1 MAIIN
6 IPVGGVAVGI
16 EIPDFTLDYTSQ
28 QMLNELKQQTSILQT
43 GTQAQVAA
51 LNNLSGGGLSGR
63 LSSSAANIGN
73 NNESSGLNRLFTGIA
88 AGFTQLIANA
98 GIQEAVQK
106 MFDGFGLPRVGQA
119 LGTIV
124 GIVEQASESM
134 AKLSRVGANAGTS
147 LIDLRNDAANVGL
160 GLEQVTAYVSTFG
173 TTITSLGKN
182 STEGTNR
189 LLEFVGALRE
199 NTEDVG
205 YFGMTATEMAQYM
218 IDELEIRRQL
228 TTTMEMQN
236 LNARQVSI
244 ALKEQYT
251 QAQAV
256 ARLTGQDVHARI
268 RARMDMDRNADFS
281 AVMAGLSHEQAKAAG
296 IAIQAMTEM
305 GPAVQQMLQ
314 TAYTN
319 VMAGLPA
326 AVRNEGY
333 AEFAG
338 VSLGVAGIDVDG
350 AIRQLADE
358 TFAGNEQM
366 TQAIMSQ
373 LAIQFDNMNKDQK
386 QVLVGLSR
394 GGGVEGATMALTAS
408 MQATP
413 PVVDA
418 MNQSLAGLVDA
429 IDQAA
434 GAIATSANLRIAG
447 MRQDSEV
454 MIQQLQAAMFNAILG
469 ATGTSALNETE
480 SIEALMGVMQMG
492 VDATAGAQE
501 ISRMAADIMATL
513 REGGVAAVE
522 ALTPDTIGQGV
533 RGALSDFFATTAQ
546 NIADNRAAI
555 ASLTEMIRR
564 DGILQ

>member
-43 GTQAQVAA
+43 GTQAQVTA

-63 LSSSAANIGN
+63 LASSAANIGN
-73 NNESSGLNRLFTGIA
+73 NNESSGLNRLFTGIE
-88 AGFTQLIANA
+88 AGFSQLIANA

-106 MFDGFGLPRVGQA
+106 MFDGFGFPRVGQA

-199 NTEDVG
+199 NTKDVG

-228 TTTMEMQN
+228 TNTMEMQN
-236 LNARQVSI
+236 LNAQQMTT
-244 ALKEQYT
+244 ALKEQYM
-251 QAQAV
+251 QQMAV

-281 AVMAGLSHEQAKAAG
+281 AAMAGLNDQQANSAR
-296 IAIQAMTEM
+296 IAVQAMTEL
-305 GPAVQQMLQ
+305 GPAVQQMMQ
-314 TAYTN
+314 TGLTN
-319 VMAGLPA
+319 MMLGMNPA
-326 AVRNEGY
+326 IRNEGFG
-333 AEFAG
+333 EFAG
-338 VSLGVAGIDVDG
+338 VAQGVAGIDVYG
-350 AIRQLADE
+350 A
-358 TFAGNEQM
+358 FEQVAAAINANDDQ
-366 TQAIMSQ
+366 TAQAIMSQ
-373 LAIQFDNMNKDQK
+373 LAIQFDNMNETQK
-386 QVLVGLSR
+386 QELGRLSR
-394 GGGVEGATMALTAS
+394 GGGVEGATMALTVS

-418 MNQSLAGLVDA
+418 MNASLAELINA
-429 IDQAA
+429 FDQAA
-434 GAIATSANLRIAG
+434 TQVRSSNLTIAG

-492 VDATAGAQE
+492 VDATAGTQE
-501 ISRMAADIMATL
+501 VARMAAEVMSTL
-513 REGGVAAVE
+513 RDGATTAVQE
-522 ALTPDTIGQGV
+522 LTPDTIGQGV

-564 DGILQ
+564 DGIFQ

>member
-63 LSSSAANIGN
+63 LASSAANI
-73 NNESSGLNRLFTGIA
+73 NNESSGLSRIFTGIE

-106 MFDGFGLPRVGQA
+106 MFDGFGFPRVGQA

-182 STEGTNR
+182 SSEGTNR

-199 NTEDVG
+199 ETKAVG

-228 TTTMEMQN
+228 TNTMEMQN
-236 LNARQVSI
+236 LNAEQMTT
-244 ALKEQYT
+244 ALKEQYM
-251 QAQAV
+251 QQMAV

-281 AVMAGLSHEQAKAAG
+281 AAMAGLSDQQAKAAG

-305 GPAVQQMLQ
+305 GPALQQMLQ
-314 TAYTN
+314 TGYTN
-319 VMAGLPA
+319 VMAGMDP

-338 VSLGVAGIDVDG
+338 VSLGVAGIDVDS
-350 AIRQLADE
+350 ALRQLADA
-358 TFAGNEQM
+358 TFASNGQM
-366 TQAIMSQ
+366 TQALMSQ
-373 LAIQFDNMNKDQK
+373 LAIQFDNMNADQK
-386 QVLVGLSR
+386 QVLLNLSR

-429 IDQAA
+429 FSQAA
-434 GAIATSANLRIAG
+434 VEVNSANLRIAG

-501 ISRMAADIMATL
+501 ISRMAAEVMSTL
-513 REGGVAAVE
+513 REAGTTAVE
-522 ALTPDTIGQGV
+522 ALTPDTIAQAI
-533 RGALSDFFATTAQ
+533 RREFSNFFETTAN
-546 NIADNRAAI
+546 NIADNRAIMAG
-555 ASLTEMIRR
+555 LMEMIRR

>member
-63 LSSSAANIGN
+63 LASSAANIGN
-73 NNESSGLNRLFTGIA
+73 NNESSGLNRLFTGIG
-88 AGFTQLIANA
+88 AGFTKLIENA
-98 GIQEAVQK
+98 GIQQAVQN
-106 MFDGFGLPRVGQA
+106 MFDGFGLPRVGAA

-182 STEGTNR
+182 SSEGTNR
-189 LLEFVGALRE
+189 LLEFVGALRDE
-199 NTEDVG
+199 TKAVG

-228 TTTMEMQN
+228 TSTMEMQN
-236 LNARQVSI
+236 LNAQQMSI
-244 ALKEQYT
+244 ALKEQYM
-251 QAQAV
+251 QQMAV

-281 AVMAGLSHEQAKAAG
+281 AAMAGLNDQQANSAR
-296 IAIQAMTEM
+296 IAVQAMTDL
-305 GPAVQQMLQ
+305 GPAVQQMMQKGL
-314 TAYTN
+314 TN
-319 VMAGLPA
+319 MMLGLNPA
-326 AVRNEGY
+326 IRNEGFG
-333 AEFAG
+333 EFAG
-338 VSLGVAGIDVDG
+338 VAQGVAGIDVYG
-350 AIRQLADE
+350 A
-358 TFAGNEQM
+358 FEQVAAAINANDDQM
-366 TQAIMSQ
+366 AQAIMSQ
-373 LAIQFDNMNKDQK
+373 LAIQFDNMNKDAKTQ
-386 QVLVGLSR
+386 LGILSA

-418 MNQSLAGLVDA
+418 MNTSLAKLIDA
-429 IDQAA
+429 FDQAA
-434 GAIATSANLRIAG
+434 TQVRSSNLTIAG

-492 VDATAGAQE
+492 VDATAGTQE
-501 ISRMAADIMATL
+501 VARMAAEVMSAL
-513 REGGVAAVE
+513 RGGAGAAVE
-522 ALTPDTIGQGV
+522 ALTPDTIAQGV
-533 RGALSDFFATTAQ
+533 RGALSEFFETTAQ

>member
-63 LSSSAANIGN
+63 LASSAANIGN
-73 NNESSGLNRLFTGIA
+73 NNESSGLNRLFTGIG
-88 AGFTQLIANA
+88 AGFTKLIENA
-98 GIQEAVQK
+98 GIQQAVQN
-106 MFDGFGLPRVGQA
+106 MFDGFGLPRVGAA

-189 LLEFVGALRE
+189 LLQFVGALRE
-199 NTEDVG
+199 ETKSVG
-205 YFGMTATEMAQYM
+205 YLGMTATEMAQYM

-236 LNARQVSI
+236 LNAQQMSI
-244 ALKEQYT
+244 ALKEQYM
-251 QAQAV
+251 QQMAV

-268 RARMDMDRNADFS
+268 RARMDMDRNAEFS
-281 AVMAGLSHEQAKAAG
+281 AAMAGLSEQQANAVR
-296 IAIQAMTEM
+296 IAVQAMTEM
-305 GPAVQQMLQ
+305 GPAVQQMVQ
-314 TAYTN
+314 TGLIN
-319 VMAGLPA
+319 LMAGMDP

-373 LAIQFDNMNKDQK
+373 LAIQFDNMNETQK

-418 MNQSLAGLVDA
+418 MNQSLAGLVNA
-429 IDQAA
+429 IDKAA
-434 GAIATSANLRIAG
+434 GEIATSANLRIAG

-492 VDATAGAQE
+492 VDATAGTQE
-501 ISRMAADIMATL
+501 VARMAAEVMSAL
-513 REGGVAAVE
+513 RGGAGAAVE
-522 ALTPDTIGQGV
+522 ALTPDTIAQGV
-533 RGALSDFFATTAQ
+533 RGALSDFFETTAQ

>member
-16 EIPDFTLDYTSQ
+16 EIPDFAMDYTSQ
-28 QMLNELKQQTSILQT
+28 QMLTELKQQTAILQT
-43 GTQAQVAA
+43 GTQAQVTA
-51 LNNLSGGGLSGR
+51 LNNLSGGGVSGR
-63 LSSSAANIGN
+63 LASSAANTGPAS
-73 NNESSGLNRLFTGIA
+73 EQSGLNRLFTGIE
-88 AGFTQLIANA
+88 AGFSQLIANA

-106 MFDGFGLPRVGQA
+106 MFAGFGFERVGSA

-147 LIDLRNDAANVGL
+147 LIDLRNDAAAVGL

-182 STEGTNR
+182 STEGTTR
-189 LLEFVGALRE
+189 LLQFVAALRK

-205 YFGMTATEMAQYM
+205 YLGMTSTEMAQYM

-228 TTTMEMQN
+228 NSTMKMQT
-236 LNARQVSI
+236 LDVDQMSK
-244 ALKEQYT
+244 ALKEQYM
-251 QAQAV
+251 QQMAV

-281 AVMAGLSHEQAKAAG
+281 AAMAGLQDDQANAART
-296 IAIQAMTEM
+296 AVMAMTEL
-305 GPAVQQMLQ
+305 GPAVQQMMQLGL
-314 TAYTN
+314 TN
-319 VMAGLPA
+319 QMLGMNP
-326 AVRNEGY
+326 AVRNEGF

-338 VSLGVAGIDVDG
+338 IAQNVAGLDIYG
-350 AIRQLADE
+350 AIEQAAAAAN
-358 TFAGNEQM
+358 AGDAQM
-366 TQAIMSQ
+366 AQAIMSQ
-373 LAIQFDNMNKDQK
+373 LAIGFDNMNETQK
-386 QVLVGLSR
+386 QQLGILSR
-394 GGGVEGATMALTAS
+394 GGGVEGATMALTVS

-418 MNQSLAGLVDA
+418 MNASLSELIEAF
-429 IDQAA
+429 DQAA
-434 GAIATSANLRIAG
+434 VQVRSSNLTIAG

-480 SIEALMGVMQMG
+480 SITALMDVMQIG
-492 VDATAGAQE
+492 VDSTAGIQQVAAMAAEVMSTLRDGATAAVQE
-501 ISRMAADIMATL
+501 
-513 REGGVAAVE
+513 
-522 ALTPDTIGQGV
+522 LTPDSIGQGV
-533 RGALSDFFATTAQ
+533 TTAMRDFFTQTNA
-546 NIADNRAAI
+546 NIAENRAIMAQLADAI
-555 ASLTEMIRR
+555 NRGMF
-564 DGILQ
+564 Q

>member
-63 LSSSAANIGN
+63 LASSAANIGN
-73 NNESSGLNRLFTGIA
+73 NNESSGLSRIFTGIE

-106 MFDGFGLPRVGQA
+106 MFDGFGFPRVGQA

-147 LIDLRNDAANVGL
+147 LIDLRNNAANVGL

-189 LLEFVGALRE
+189 LLQFVGALRE
-199 NTEDVG
+199 NTKDVG

-228 TTTMEMQN
+228 TNTMEMQN
-236 LNARQVSI
+236 LNAEQMTT
-244 ALKEQYT
+244 ALKEQYM
-251 QAQAV
+251 QQMAV

-281 AVMAGLSHEQAKAAG
+281 AAMAGLSDQQAKAAG

-305 GPAVQQMLQ
+305 GPALQQMLQ
-314 TAYTN
+314 TGYTN
-319 VMAGLPA
+319 VMAGMDP

-338 VSLGVAGIDVDG
+338 VSLGVAGIDVDS
-350 AIRQLADE
+350 ALRQLADA
-358 TFAGNEQM
+358 TFASNGQM
-366 TQAIMSQ
+366 TQALMSQ
-373 LAIQFDNMNKDQK
+373 LAIQFDNMNADQK
-386 QVLVGLSR
+386 QVLLNLSR

-429 IDQAA
+429 FSQAA
-434 GAIATSANLRIAG
+434 VEVNSANLRIAG

-501 ISRMAADIMATL
+501 ISRMAAEVMSTL
-513 REGGVAAVE
+513 REAGTTAVE
-522 ALTPDTIGQGV
+522 ALTPDTIAQAI
-533 RGALSDFFATTAQ
+533 RREFSNFFETTAN
-546 NIADNRAAI
+546 NIADNRAIMAG
-555 ASLTEMIRR
+555 LMEMIRR

>member
-63 LSSSAANIGN
+63 LASSAANIGN
-73 NNESSGLNRLFTGIA
+73 NNESSGLSRIFTGIE

-106 MFDGFGLPRVGQA
+106 MFDGFGFPRVGAA

-199 NTEDVG
+199 ETKAVG

-236 LNARQVSI
+236 LNAQQMSI
-244 ALKEQYT
+244 ALKEQYM
-251 QAQAV
+251 QQMAV

-281 AVMAGLSHEQAKAAG
+281 AAMAGLNDQQANSAR
-296 IAIQAMTEM
+296 IAVQAMTEL
-305 GPAVQQMLQ
+305 GPAVQQMMQKGL
-314 TAYTN
+314 TN
-319 VMAGLPA
+319 MMLGLNPA
-326 AVRNEGY
+326 IRNEGFG
-333 AEFAG
+333 EFAG
-338 VSLGVAGIDVDG
+338 VAQGVAGIDVYG
-350 AIRQLADE
+350 A
-358 TFAGNEQM
+358 FEQVAAAINANDDQM
-366 TQAIMSQ
+366 AQAIMSQ
-373 LAIQFDNMNKDQK
+373 LAIQFDNMNETQK
-386 QVLVGLSR
+386 VQLGILSA
-394 GGGVEGATMALTAS
+394 GGGVEGATMALTVS

-413 PVVDA
+413 PVVNA

-434 GAIATSANLRIAG
+434 GEIATSANLRIAG

-492 VDATAGAQE
+492 VDATAGAQDLA
-501 ISRMAADIMATL
+501 RMAAEVMSTL
-513 REGGVAAVE
+513 RDGGVASVE

-533 RGALSDFFATTAQ
+533 RDALSDFFDRTAA
-546 NIADNRAAI
+546 NIAENRAIMAELSAAI
-555 ASLTEMIRR
+555 RSGAMF
-564 DGILQ
+564 Q

>member
-73 NNESSGLNRLFTGIA
+73 NNESSGLSRIFTGIE

-106 MFDGFGLPRVGQA
+106 MFDGFGFPRVGQA

-182 STEGTNR
+182 SSEGTNR
-189 LLEFVGALRE
+189 LLEFVGALRDE
-199 NTEDVG
+199 TKAVG

-236 LNARQVSI
+236 LNAQQMSI
-244 ALKEQYT
+244 ALKEQYM
-251 QAQAV
+251 QQMAV

-281 AVMAGLSHEQAKAAG
+281 AAMAGLSDQQANAARS
-296 IAIQAMTEM
+296 AVMALTEL
-305 GPAVQQMLQ
+305 GPAVQEMVQIGLTNQML
-314 TAYTN
+314 
-319 VMAGLPA
+319 GLNPA
-326 AVRNEGY
+326 IRNEGFG
-333 AEFAG
+333 EFAG
-338 VSLGVAGIDVDG
+338 VAQGVAGIDVYS
-350 AIRQLADE
+350 AIEQAAAAAN
-358 TFAGNEQM
+358 AGDAQM
-366 TQAIMSQ
+366 AQAIISQ
-373 LAIQFDNMNKDQK
+373 LAIGFDNMNETQK
-386 QVLVGLSR
+386 QQLGILSR
-394 GGGVEGATMALTAS
+394 GGGVEGATMALTVS

-413 PVVDA
+413 PVVNA
-418 MNQSLAGLVDA
+418 MNASLAELVDA
-429 IDQAA
+429 FDQAVVE
-434 GAIATSANLRIAG
+434 INSANLRIGG

-501 ISRMAADIMATL
+501 ISRMAAEVMSTL
-513 REGGVAAVE
+513 RDGAITAAQE
-522 ALTPDTIGQGV
+522 LTPDIIGQGV
-533 RGALSDFFATTAQ
+533 RNALGDFFDRTAA
-546 NIADNRAAI
+546 NIAENRAIMAELSAAI
-555 ASLTEMIRR
+555 RSGAMF
-564 DGILQ
+564 Q